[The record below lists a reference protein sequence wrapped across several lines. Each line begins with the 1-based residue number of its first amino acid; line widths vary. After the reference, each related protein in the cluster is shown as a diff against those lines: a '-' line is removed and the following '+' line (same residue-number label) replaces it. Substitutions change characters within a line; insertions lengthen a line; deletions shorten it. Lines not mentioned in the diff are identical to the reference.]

1 MKKHITVAAL
11 LAAGC
16 MFANA
21 DVISLDPVGEGTT
34 GENSAGILPS
44 DVWGYAPNAWHGTW
58 ENEWLANQVGFSAEN
73 GISMQLGAASEGV
86 GNSAAVKFAMDATGE
101 ATLTFDYEYAST
113 WGDAKNLVVNYVCT
127 VYGFTEDGTSVQ
139 LASETFIDGVTVS
152 DIVVDQTVN
161 NVSLSFTSDASYA
174 AYGVIFKAN
183 EAGGS
188 NGGVA
193 VSIDNV
199 QVSYSAIPEP
209 SAFGLLAGLGALALV
224 ASRRRRK

>member
-86 GNSAAVKFAMDATGE
+86 GNFAAVKFAVDATGE

-113 WGDAKNLVVNYVCT
+113 WGGAKDLVVDYVCT
-127 VYGFTEDGTSVQ
+127 VYGFTEDGTSVK

-152 DIVVDQTVN
+152 AVTEGETGN
-161 NVSLSFTSDASYA
+161 LSLSFATDASYA
-174 AYGVIFKAN
+174 AYGVIFNAD
-183 EAGGS
+183 EAGGN

>member
-21 DVISLDPVGEGTT
+21 DVISLDPAGNGTT
-34 GENSAGILPS
+34 RENSAGISPL
-44 DVWGYAPNAWHGTW
+44 DVWRYDLNAWHGTW
-58 ENEWLANQVGFSAEN
+58 ENKSLENQVSF
-73 GISMQLGAASEGV
+73 SEGSLSLQIGAV
-86 GNSAAVKFAMDATGE
+86 SAGAGNFAAVKFDMNATGE

-113 WGDAKNLVVNYVCT
+113 WGNAKDLVVNYVCT

-139 LASETFIDGVTVS
+139 LASEKFINGVTVRNI
-152 DIVVDQTVN
+152 DVDQTVN
-161 NVSLSFTSDASYA
+161 NVSLSFASDASYA
-174 AYGVIFKAN
+174 AYGVIFNAK
-183 EAGGS
+183 EAEGS

-209 SAFGLLAGLGALALV
+209 SAFGLLAGLGARALV
-224 ASRRRRK
+224 ASRRRRQ

>member
-1 MKKHITVAAL
+1 
-11 LAAGC
+11 
-16 MFANA
+16 
-21 DVISLDPVGEGTT
+21 
-34 GENSAGILPS
+34 
-44 DVWGYAPNAWHGTW
+44 
-58 ENEWLANQVGFSAEN
+58 
-73 GISMQLGAASEGV
+73 
-86 GNSAAVKFAMDATGE
+86 MDAAGE

-113 WGDAKNLVVNYVCT
+113 WGNAKDLVVNYVCT

-139 LASETFIDGVTVS
+139 LASEKFINGVTVRNI
-152 DIVVDQTVN
+152 DVDQTVN
-161 NVSLSFTSDASYA
+161 NVSLSFASDASYA
-174 AYGVIFKAN
+174 AYGVIFNAK
-183 EAGGS
+183 EAEGS

>member
-11 LAAGC
+11 LAAGS

-21 DVISLDPVGEGTT
+21 DVISLDPAGNGTT
-34 GENSAGILPS
+34 GQNAAGIAAE
-44 DVWGYAPNAWHGTW
+44 DVWGYDLNAWHGTW
-58 ENEWLANQVGFSAEN
+58 ENEHLANQVSFSEDSLSLQ
-73 GISMQLGAASEGV
+73 IGAASNGA
-86 GNSAAVKFAMDATGE
+86 GNFAAVKFAMDAAGT
-101 ATLTFDYEYAST
+101 ATLTFDYEYASK
-113 WGDAKNLVVNYVCT
+113 WGSAQNLVVNYVCT

-152 DIVVDQTVN
+152 DIVVDHTVN
-161 NVSLSFTSDASYA
+161 NVSLSFASDASYA
-174 AYGVIFKAN
+174 AYGVIFNAN
-183 EAGGS
+183 EAEGS

>member
-21 DVISLDPVGEGTT
+21 DVISLDPAGSGTT

-44 DVWGYAPNAWHGTW
+44 DVWGYDLNAWHGTW

-73 GISMQLGAASEGV
+73 GISMQLGAASEGE
-86 GNSAAVKFAMDATGE
+86 GNFAAVKFAMDAAGT

-113 WGDAKNLVVNYVCT
+113 WGGTKNLVVNYVCT
-127 VYGFTEDGTSVQ
+127 VYGFAEDGTSKE

-152 DIVVDQTVN
+152 AVTEGETGN
-161 NVSLSFTSDASYA
+161 LSLSFASDASYA
-174 AYGVIFKAN
+174 AYGVIFNAN